1 MLMVGL
7 CSHNL
12 RKSSCC
18 AEATGTV
25 GTAGAFTNEEACH
38 LVFGGK
44 LFVQGG
50 SGKTCKDERRPLLG
64 DISLGAVAGRQ
75 QPRRP
80 KGYHKLSVK
89 YLYIGYQPGFIA
101 PLRPESVHIIR
112 HLLRMQ
118 WKWLPR
124 VILRYSSW
132 TKMGVCT
139 VCDGIYTS
147 TWWKGINL
155 CLFLVIWLH
164 SKYKSFL
171 FTLRV
176 ESLICWFCSDG
187 LFLVGERKIWDIRK
201 KRFSLVVFPICFI
214 LNTYHSI
221 RRRGQ
226 FSGRG
231 LLGRHRW
238 LRVVLSRS
246 LKATQKENT
255 RLLNFCAAY
264 YETK

>member
-38 LVFGGK
+38 LVFGSK

-75 QPRRP
+75 QPRRS

-124 VILRYSSW
+124 VSLRYSSW

-139 VCDGIYTS
+139 VCDGIHTS

-155 CLFLVIWLH
+155 CLFLVISIH

-171 FTLRV
+171 FTLRDPPV
-176 ESLICWFCSDG
+176 KGHPYCVPVANMLILFRRFVFGWWKKDLRHQEKEVFISSVSNLFYSQYVSLN
-187 LFLVGERKIWDIRK
+187 
-201 KRFSLVVFPICFI
+201 P
-214 LNTYHSI
+214 T
-221 RRRGQ
+221 
-226 FSGRG
+226 
-231 LLGRHRW
+231 
-238 LRVVLSRS
+238 
-246 LKATQKENT
+246 
-255 RLLNFCAAY
+255 
-264 YETK
+264 